1 MKTGRRD
8 TVLIGKAARFVVL
21 TGLSGSGKSQ
31 AIRALEDLGY
41 FCVDNLPTS
50 LIPTFADLTGST
62 EGAIPRA
69 AVVVDLRD
77 PDFLG
82 GFPAVLKTLRRRKR
96 LGAVTIFLEASDA
109 VLVRRFSETRRPHP
123 VAADQPLL
131 EAILAERERLEPIKQ
146 LADKVLDTSDLTV
159 HELRRMFTDLSR
171 GGPTKQL
178 VVTLLSFGYKHGVP
192 IEADLMLDVRFLPN
206 PHFEPELRALSG
218 RDKGVQEFLEKDT
231 ATDTFL
237 TKATELMRFLIP
249 RYAAEGKSY
258 LTLAV
263 GCTGGRHRSVFIA
276 ERLRRRLTRM
286 EGVRLRI
293 KHRDMF
299 LETS

>member
-1 MKTGRRD
+1 MRTGRQK

-31 AIRALEDLGY
+31 AVRALEDLGY

-50 LIPTFADLTGST
+50 LVSAFAELTGSD
-62 EGAIPRA
+62 EGGISRA

-77 PDFLG
+77 PDFLDE
-82 GFPAVLKTLRRRKR
+82 FPAVLKSLRRRKR
-96 LGAVTIFLEASDA
+96 FGAVAIFLEASDE

-123 VAADQPLL
+123 MGADQSLL
-131 EAILAERERLEPIKQ
+131 EGIITERNKLDPIKQ
-146 LADKVLDTSDLTV
+146 IVDKVLDTSDLTV
-159 HELRRMFTDLSR
+159 HELRRMFTDLSQ

-178 VVTLLSFGYKHGVP
+178 VITLMSFGFKHGVP
-192 IEADLMLDVRFLPN
+192 LEADLMLDVRFLPN
-206 PHFEPELRALSG
+206 PHFVPRLRPLSG
-218 RDKGVQEFLEKDT
+218 RDKSVQAFLDKEG

-237 TKATELMRFLIP
+237 EKTTDLMRFLIP

-258 LTLAV
+258 LTVAV
-263 GCTGGRHRSVFIA
+263 GCTGGRHRSVFVA
-276 ERLRRRLTRM
+276 EQLRRRLTRA

-293 KHRDMF
+293 RHRDMF
-299 LETS
+299 LEG

>member
-1 MKTGRRD
+1 MKTRRRK

-50 LIPTFADLTGST
+50 LISTLAELTGAA
-62 EGAIPRA
+62 EGGISRA

-77 PDFLG
+77 PDFLT
-82 GFPAVLKTLRRRKR
+82 GFPAVLRSLRRRKR
-96 LGAVTIFLEASDA
+96 LGAVAIFLEASDD

-123 VAADQPLL
+123 MGADQPLL
-131 EAILAERERLEPIKQ
+131 ESIIAERDRLEPIKQ
-146 LADKVLDTSDLTV
+146 LVDKVLDTSDLTV
-159 HELRRMFTDLSR
+159 HELRRMFTDLSQR
-171 GGPTKQL
+171 GPTKQL
-178 VVTLLSFGYKHGVP
+178 VVTLVSFGYKHGVP
-192 IEADLMLDVRFLPN
+192 VEADLMFDVRFLPN
-206 PHFEPELRALSG
+206 PHFVPALRPLSG
-218 RDKGVQEFLEKDT
+218 RDKGVQAFLEKDA

-237 TKATELMRFLIP
+237 KKTTDLMRFLIP

-258 LTLAV
+258 LTVAV
-263 GCTGGRHRSVFIA
+263 GCTGGRHRSVFVA
-276 ERLRRRLTRM
+276 ERLRRRLTGID
-286 EGVRLRI
+286 GVRLRI

-299 LETS
+299 LET